1 MLVTQERSAF
11 HRHRAAHDG
20 VGLVDLALA
29 ESERSQQ
36 VKSGTAGICYRDSR
50 PLQRVFAERPNI
62 ERETELEDSWQGCLD
77 LVDIAVQE
85 AAITQGVAVDARRA
99 VERHRPQHVGQDGPP
114 LLGGVPKIPQ
124 RGLDALVGDLEIASA
139 GELLEFYESEIGL
152 YSGRIAIHQQPD
164 RTGWSKQG
172 RLGVAVAVSLA
183 LNQRAV
189 PGISRGVQ
197 Q

>member
-1 MLVTQERSAF
+1 MLVTQEWSALD
-11 HRHRAAHDG
+11 RHRAAHDG

-36 VKSGTAGICYRDSR
+36 VKPGTAGIRYRDSR
-50 PLQRVFAERPNI
+50 PLQRVFAEGPDI
-62 ERETELEDSWQGCLD
+62 ERETELEDTWQRRLD

-85 AAITQGVAVDARRA
+85 AAITQGVAVDVRRA

-124 RGLDALVGDLEIASA
+124 RRLDALVGDLEIASA

-152 YSGRIAIHQQPD
+152 HPGRIAVHQQPD
-164 RTGWSKQG
+164 CAGWSKQG
-172 RLGVAVAVSLA
+172 RRAVPVAVSFA
-183 LNQRAV
+183 LSERAV
-189 PGISRGVQ
+189 PGITRGVKQ
-197 Q
+197 